1 MGRESKYFLI
11 CGLQG
16 AKPLTQGYGSRGWR
30 FAAKGRAFPSPEAG
44 EVGRGQ
50 MRLRH
55 LISTV

>member
-1 MGRESKYFLI
+1 MGEGTKYFLI

-16 AKPLTQGYGSRGWR
+16 ARPPTHGYGSWDYR
-30 FAAKGRAFPSPEAG
+30 FAQNGRAFPSPEAG